1 MKLSSKTMI
10 IVLVSIMSQCAVL
23 KARADDI
30 SIIGRI
36 VNVLKARAD
45 DISVTGRI
53 VNVYR
58 DSSIIVIA
66 QEGEKGITIHG
77 FPFGNLEAQLTETL
91 DPLAPDE
98 DSITI
103 EVDDCVTV
111 EYSKKDILRYVF
123 NKFESL
129 TKYCEECTTTEP
141 CYGDD
146 ALVRKPQKTNW
157 PNCGG

>member
-1 MKLSSKTMI
+1 MKHSSKTML

-30 SIIGRI
+30 S
-36 VNVLKARAD
+36 
-45 DISVTGRI
+45 VTGRI

-58 DSSIIVIA
+58 YLSMLVIA
-66 QEGEKGITIHG
+66 PDVGGDDIIIHG
-77 FPFGNLEAQLTETL
+77 FPFRNLEAQLTETL

-146 ALVRKPQKTNW
+146 ALARKPQKTNW
-157 PNCGG
+157 PNCGS